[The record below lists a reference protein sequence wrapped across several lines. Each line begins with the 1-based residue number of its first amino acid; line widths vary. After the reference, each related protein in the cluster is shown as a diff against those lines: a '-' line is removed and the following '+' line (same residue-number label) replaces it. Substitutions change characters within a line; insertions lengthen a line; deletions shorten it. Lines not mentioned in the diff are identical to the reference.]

1 MATAAEA
8 LTRTPSPPRRARA
21 RPRRSALIGLATIV
35 GVGLLWWLLTS
46 ATDIVSPI
54 RFPSPTTFAQ
64 ALARICSAGYAS
76 GTLWQHAVHSVGLVL
91 MGFAVAVVVGVPL
104 GFAMGYDR
112 RVEAFVNPVFLLL
125 RPIPPLAWIPL
136 AIVWLGLS
144 NGSKILVIFLA
155 AFVPSV
161 INTFTGVRNAN
172 RTLIEAARVHGA
184 NRRRLLLEVY
194 LPDALPLIFT
204 GLRLSLQASWTTLV
218 AAELIGAFLGLGRV
232 LSAAYRD
239 IDTAMILVAMVA
251 IALCGA
257 AMTRLLV
264 LLERRSI
271 RWRTL

>member
-1 MATAAEA
+1 MGTSAQE
-8 LTRTPSPPRRARA
+8 LTRPLVRVGAA
-21 RPRRSALIGLATIV
+21 RPLARSTVIGVATIV
-35 GVGLLWWLLTS
+35 VAAMLWWLLTS
-46 ATDIVSPI
+46 GTGLVSDF
-54 RFPSPTTFAQ
+54 RFPSPPEFLR
-64 ALARICSAGYAS
+64 ALIRISSEGYA
-76 GTLWQHAVHSVGLVL
+76 GGLLWEHVLHSVGLVL
-91 MGFAVAVVVGVPL
+91 MGFGVAVTVGAPL

-112 RVEAFVNPVFLLL
+112 RIEAFVNPVFLLL

-161 INTFTGVRNAN
+161 INTFTGVRNT
-172 RTLIEAARVHGA
+172 RLTLVEAARVHGA

-218 AAELIGAFLGLGRV
+218 AAELVGAFLGLGRV
-232 LSAAYRD
+232 LSSAYRD
-239 IDTAMILVAMVA
+239 INTAMILVAMVA

-257 AMTRLLV
+257 ATTRLLV
-264 LLERRSI
+264 MAERRTM